1 MAGEAVSVKDFE
13 EGEEGRCLMMG
24 LLRRCQGEVE
34 VVVFL
39 GARRGC
45 WGWCCCCCWSGFGGG
60 GEEDFWA
67 EEVKGWR
74 RRVVRRRRRG
84 VRRDSIVGFCC
95 FFLSLFLS
103 LSPSLPLSA
112 QEAMSVKSGEM
123 FKIDKGGEMNMDDG
137 HGQDG
142 KPASYLP
149 RAF

>member
-1 MAGEAVSVKDFE
+1 MAGEAVSVKDLE

-24 LLRRCQGEVE
+24 LLRRCQGEGV

-39 GARRGC
+39 GERRGC
-45 WGWCCCCCWSGFGGG
+45 CFCCCWSGFGVE

-84 VRRDSIVGFCC
+84 VRRDSIVGSDVC
-95 FFLSLFLS
+95 LSRSTSLS
-103 LSPSLPLSA
+103 LSLSA

-123 FKIDKGGEMNMDDG
+123 IKIDKGGEMNMDDG
-137 HGQDG
+137 RSQDG